1 MTSRSGEERSED
13 LPAFAEGKGYPV
25 SLPDIRSQHP
35 IDCDADSGV
44 LLCILPDAK
53 CRRKKICRDTL
64 RVRVYRGTN
73 GSLRNPIRDACPC
86 SRMIQP
92 AIRTAAAGNPS
103 GSSMPILMGPMD
115 RCYGDCLR
123 PFQPEVFLCSSGLA
137 LPGTGSIPSLHRGR
151 RKNAQ
156 MAFSTGL
163 TPSIGQVPYA
173 PIPKQLS
180 HDAHDTSGKGI
191 PDSLK
196 AHPCQADGIP
206 TSIPCKR
213 TKNVLLQQDI
223 LAVQSAA
230 AVSARKS
237 VPVSLI
243 PAMADDCN
251 SHRIRR
257 DTLFCRVPAAA

>member
-1 MTSRSGEERSED
+1 MSCTETGCGPERQQKKTGEQG
-13 LPAFAEGKGYPV
+13 AEGTGKKNAEENPKG
-25 SLPDIRSQHP
+25 
-35 IDCDADSGV
+35 
-44 LLCILPDAK
+44 
-53 CRRKKICRDTL
+53 RRKKICRDTL
-64 RVRVYRGTN
+64 RVRVYRGDEWLSEKPDQ
-73 GSLRNPIRDACPC
+73 GCLPLQQDDPACDTD
-86 SRMIQP
+86 S
-92 AIRTAAAGNPS
+92 
-103 GSSMPILMGPMD
+103 
-115 RCYGDCLR
+115 CYGDCLR
-123 PFQPEVFLCSSGLA
+123 PFQPEVFLCSSGLT
-137 LPGTGSIPSLHRGR
+137 LPGLGSIPSLHRGR

-206 TSIPCKR
+206 TFIPCKR

-237 VPVSLI
+237 VLVSLI

-251 SHRIRR
+251 SHRVRR
-257 DTLFCRVPAAA
+257 DTLFLQSPGRGQSPICHCSFAAV